1 MFFWKNKF
9 MFIIITL
16 IFSVIAGFKY
26 YNDNQVK
33 LIEKN
38 SQLQASIDVL
48 KTVNENNL
56 KKLEI
61 LNKVNQLNA
70 DAVKNLKSN
79 QRSYDEKI
87 SKVKSTI
94 EEQSFI
100 IKNKQITQEQQALE
114 VSMIVFEKIH
124 QL

>member
-16 IFSVIAGFKY
+16 IVSVIAGFKY